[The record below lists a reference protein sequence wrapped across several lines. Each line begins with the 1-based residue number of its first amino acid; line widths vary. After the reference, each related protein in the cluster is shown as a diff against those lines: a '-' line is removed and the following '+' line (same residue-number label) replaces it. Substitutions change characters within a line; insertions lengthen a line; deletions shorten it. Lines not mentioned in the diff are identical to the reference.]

1 MNTVFLGAVLL
12 AVIYPLYFIVIASF
26 SNPDLINA
34 GKLWIIP
41 RQMTLEGYKRLFK
54 DDMIWLGYKNTI
66 IYTTLGTL
74 INMTVTIPAA
84 YALSRKDFLGR
95 SLFMICIT
103 ITLFFQGGLIPR
115 YLIVKNVG
123 LLNTIWAMVLPN
135 AVMAWNLIVSRTF
148 FQSTI
153 PNELLEASRIDG
165 CGNVRFFVSVVL
177 PLSSAILAVMTL
189 FYAVFHWNSFFDA
202 LMFLRDEKMYPLQL
216 VLRTILLEADV
227 DPSMVDNADEL
238 VDMMRM
244 ADLIK
249 FGLIIV
255 ASVPVLILYPFLQKY
270 FVKGVMIG
278 AIKG

>member
-1 MNTVFLGAVLL
+1 VNTVFLGAVLL